1 MNIPVLATPMG
12 KGVIPDTSPL
22 VVAAARSTVLGQ
34 EMLKLFS
41 SDFWLKVFN
50 HLTPRKKVLEST

>member
-34 EMLKLFS
+34 EIITQLPVKTF
-41 SDFWLKVFN
+41 
-50 HLTPRKKVLEST
+50 

>member
-34 EMLKLFS
+34 EIITQYVSLK
-41 SDFWLKVFN
+41 WLSHELNWAFDDIN
-50 HLTPRKKVLEST
+50 G

>member
-34 EMLKLFS
+34 EMLKLYS
-41 SDFWLKVFN
+41 LHFWLKVFN
-50 HLTPRKKVLEST
+50 TLTP